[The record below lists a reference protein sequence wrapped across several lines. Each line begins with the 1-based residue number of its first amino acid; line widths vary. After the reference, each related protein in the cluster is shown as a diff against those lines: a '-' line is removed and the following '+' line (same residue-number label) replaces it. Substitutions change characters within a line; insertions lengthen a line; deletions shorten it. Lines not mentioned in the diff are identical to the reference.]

1 MVATGP
7 GTSRRCPSCGTEALA
22 GQRFCRNCGT
32 DLDAGAAVATT
43 PIPPAMPAPPPGP
56 AMQQS
61 VAQTPAADP
70 VAREPALPWPA
81 WLGVLACGAFAI
93 GAGLDW
99 FSAGDF
105 SASAFDIPIASLV
118 SDTAIDGLSIAV
130 VLVVLAGL
138 GVAIAL
144 LVPRVGALATAFLIV
159 GALAALIVVWYLVR
173 VLTSDGGSAS
183 LLAVGYWVAL
193 AGAILTLVSAFA
205 LLPYRRRPHPA

>member
-32 DLDAGAAVATT
+32 DLDAAAAATTT
-43 PIPPAMPAPPPGP
+43 PIPPAIPAPPPGP
-56 AMQQS
+56 PVQRP
-61 VAQTPAADP
+61 VAQTPAAS

-81 WLGVLACGAFAI
+81 WLGVLACGALAI

-99 FSAGDF
+99 FNVGGF

-118 SDTAIDGLSIAV
+118 SDTAFEGLSIAV
-130 VLVVLAGL
+130 VLVVLAAL
-138 GVAIAL
+138 GVAVAL
-144 LVPRVGALATAFLIV
+144 LAPRVGALATAFLIV
-159 GALAALIVVWYLVR
+159 GALAVLIVAWYLVR

-183 LLAVGYWVAL
+183 LLAIGYWVAL

-205 LLPYRRRPHPA
+205 LLPYRRRPRAA